1 MRTGSY
7 TSSSALPFGSM
18 PSDRLRLRL
27 GELPHDVLA
36 ELAAQ
41 LCFQSTALQAAAD
54 ECLAAHKPLP
64 LWAIERVLLS
74 PDLVTHSL
82 SSHIFDLIFHLIFDP
97 TVATE
102 EAQQPARGVQ
112 QAPPS
117 CQRIEGALAAEAPQV
132 DRTVHVEIAT
142 TARGRRRGTEAT
154 RTAAAATVRRA
165 VAHQQRRAAL
175 RQARSQA
182 NRLQAASA
190 ARRREPEILLAR
202 GEREACAQAGELSMP
217 SPPTR
222 QVSASAPLPLALPRP
237 LSVQSPEH
245 PSGRS
250 SLALGGPWP
259 HGLLTSWR
267 REVPT
272 PLPYRSHSFE
282 V

>member
-1 MRTGSY
+1 M
-7 TSSSALPFGSM
+7 TSSL
-18 PSDRLRLRL
+18 
-27 GELPHDVLA
+27 V
-36 ELAAQ
+36 
-41 LCFQSTALQAAAD
+41 
-54 ECLAAHKPLP
+54 
-64 LWAIERVLLS
+64 S

-82 SSHIFDLIFHLIFDP
+82 SSHIFDLIFRLIFDP
-97 TVATE
+97 TAATE
-102 EAQQPARGVQ
+102 EAPVPPPACGTQ

-117 CQRIEGALAAEAPQV
+117 CQRTEGALAAEAPQV
-132 DRTVHVEIAT
+132 DGTVHVEIAPR
-142 TARGRRRGTEAT
+142 ARGRRRSTEAT
-154 RTAAAATVRRA
+154 STAAAATVRRA
-165 VAHQQRRAAL
+165 VAHEQRRAAL

-190 ARRREPEILLAR
+190 ARRRELAQTLLAR
-202 GEREACAQAGELSMP
+202 GEREAHAQAGELSVP

-222 QVSASAPLPLALPRP
+222 QVSASVPLPLALALPRP
-237 LSVQSPEH
+237 LSVQSPDH
-245 PSGRS
+245 PSGWS